1 MEYPK
6 TAIFFAKY
14 LAAMGMGVMALIK
27 CRECGDPVSTT
38 ANACPKCGAAP
49 AKPDNR
55 NSSAAGALVILVF
68 VVGIFAYARIFI
80 GAPDSPTTTESP
92 EIAAKA
98 HERLETIQTRKRN
111 DFQVKKQSVIHDIDK
126 AIAAKKFDDAQ
137 ADIQVWNGISDDD
150 LEKRKPIVQAGLI
163 AEKPKKD
170 AENAAKEA
178 AARIADREYFA
189 KVTEDGFLKAG
200 LGVSA
205 KAVGP
210 EKRTLDLDYPLAGKV
225 FMYNIGHE
233 GDFYARVARFG
244 FKKIVVHGSGVTY
257 TMPIDQ

>member
-1 MEYPK
+1 MHVRSAELRLPNPK
-6 TAIFFAKY
+6 ITIPLLLVLFFI
-14 LAAMGMGVMALIK
+14 LAFI
-27 CRECGDPVSTT
+27 
-38 ANACPKCGAAP
+38 
-49 AKPDNR
+49 
-55 NSSAAGALVILVF
+55 
-68 VVGIFAYARIFI
+68 VGIFAYARIFI
-80 GAPDSPTTTESP
+80 GAPDSPLTAQPP
-92 EIAAKA
+92 ETAAQA
-98 HERLETIQTRKRN
+98 HERMEAIHAQKVK
-111 DFQVKKQSVIHDIDK
+111 DFQGKKQDVIRDIDK
-126 AIAAKKFDDAQ
+126 AVAAKKFDDAQ
-137 ADIQVWNGISDDD
+137 AEIQKWNGVRDDD
-150 LEKRKPIVQAGLI
+150 LEKRKPIVQAGLV

-244 FKKIVVHGSGVTY
+244 FKKIVVHGSGVTLPCA
-257 TMPIDQ
+257 MPIDQ